1 MIETGFV
8 YCSFLVVFVGVIFF
22 MVDKLKWK
30 VFDVINP
37 MLLIYLGSAIL
48 GSFGLFAQN
57 EDVGTYQNI
66 ITVNFLPLMLVFL
79 LIQCDLRKIL
89 KMGPKMLLSFFCAT
103 FTFML
108 GFVIAFIIF
117 KNSMG
122 ADSWKILVAAS
133 G

>member
-1 MIETGFV
+1 MYNVIETGFV

-89 KMGPKMLLSFFCAT
+89 KMEIIKCYYHFSVLHLHLCLDLL
-103 FTFML
+103 
-108 GFVIAFIIF
+108 
-117 KNSMG
+117 
-122 ADSWKILVAAS
+122 
-133 G
+133 

>member
-48 GSFGLFAQN
+48 GSF
-57 EDVGTYQNI
+57 
-66 ITVNFLPLMLVFL
+66 
-79 LIQCDLRKIL
+79 
-89 KMGPKMLLSFFCAT
+89 
-103 FTFML
+103 
-108 GFVIAFIIF
+108 
-117 KNSMG
+117 
-122 ADSWKILVAAS
+122 
-133 G
+133 